1 MWRLT
6 STPPSVYTTSMIW
19 ATVAR
24 LCSRV
29 SNAKKKIVSVV
40 SKIIS
45 TLFYLYHSMTRRR
58 LKNCLMFF
66 LSFYK
71 EGLSNNELY
80 FTTSDCRFSALL
92 LGKIATIFLDKQ
104 TISTVRLE
112 LFKEAN
118 FCSAWQHCKSS
129 LLSKFD
135 KRRKTSGL

>member
-1 MWRLT
+1 MEA
-6 STPPSVYTTSMIW
+6 YEHTTLSLYHIHDLGHCCQ
-19 ATVAR
+19 TLQQGFQR
-24 LCSRV
+24 E
-29 SNAKKKIVSVV
+29 KKIVSVV